1 MTARSPLPGPARLA
15 ARVPED
21 TRVYAIGDIHG
32 RADLLAELLEAIRAD
47 AARAP
52 ERRQVLVTL
61 GDYVDRGDWT
71 RHVVDML
78 LEDPLPG
85 AELVTL
91 KGNHEELLLRFLEA
105 PEEVARLWIG
115 NGGDATLRSYGIEP
129 SRYLGLADD
138 WQRMSRLLAEALP
151 EAHRR
156 FYEGLR
162 LHHSEGCYLFVHA
175 GIRPGVPL
183 AEQTAETLLWVRDL
197 FLSSDADH
205 GAVVVH
211 GHTVAWA
218 PEERPNRIGIDTGA
232 FMTGR
237 LTCLVLAGEE
247 RRFLST

>member
-1 MTARSPLPGPARLA
+1 MAPARDA
-15 ARVPED
+15 ASVPAGIPAD

-32 RADLLAELLEAIRAD
+32 RADLLSDLLELIRKD

-52 ERRQVLVTL
+52 EGRHVLVTL
-61 GDYVDRGDWT
+61 GDYVDRGDWS

-78 LEDPLPG
+78 LEGPLPG
-85 AELVTL
+85 ADLVAL

-105 PEEVARLWIG
+105 PEDVARLWLG

-129 SRYLGLADD
+129 SRYLPLGDG

-151 EAHRR
+151 PAHRR

-162 LHHSEGCYLFVHA
+162 LHHREGGYLFVHA
-175 GIRPGVPL
+175 GIRPGVAL
-183 AEQTAETLLWVRDL
+183 EEQTAETLLWVRDL
-197 FLSSDADH
+197 FLSSEVDH
-205 GAVVVH
+205 GTIVVH
-211 GHTVAWA
+211 GHTVSWM

-237 LTCLVLAGEE
+237 LTCLVLSGEE

>member
-1 MTARSPLPGPARLA
+1 MPPRNPLPAPAR
-15 ARVPED
+15 VTED

-32 RADLLAELLEAIRAD
+32 RADLLADLLEMIRAD

-52 ERRQVLVTL
+52 EGRQVLITL
-61 GDYVDRGDWT
+61 GDHVDRGEWT

-91 KGNHEELLLRFLEA
+91 KGNHEQLLLRFLEE
-105 PEEVARLWIG
+105 PEAVGRLWLG

-129 SRYLGLADD
+129 SRYRRLADG
-138 WQRMSRLLAEALP
+138 WRRMSHLFAEALP
-151 EAHRR
+151 AAHRR
-156 FYEGLR
+156 FFENLR
-162 LHHSEGCYLFVHA
+162 LHHGEGGYLFVHA

-183 AEQTAETLLWVRDL
+183 AEQTAETLLWVRDP
-197 FLSSDADH
+197 FLSSEADH

-211 GHTVAWA
+211 GHTIAWA

>member
-1 MTARSPLPGPARLA
+1 MTARDALPVPAK
-15 ARVPED
+15 VPED

-32 RADLLAELLEAIRAD
+32 RADLLSDLLETIRKD

-52 ERRQVLVTL
+52 ERRTVLVTL
-61 GDYVDRGDWT
+61 GDYVDRGDWS
-71 RHVVDML
+71 RHVIDML

-91 KGNHEELLLRFLEA
+91 KGNHEELLMRFLEE
-105 PEEVARLWIG
+105 PEDVARLWIG

-129 SRYLGLADD
+129 SRYLGLADG

-156 FYEGLR
+156 FFEALR
-162 LHHSEGCYLFVHA
+162 LHHAEGGYLFVHA
-175 GIRPGVPL
+175 GIRPGVAL

-197 FLSSDADH
+197 FLSSEADH

-211 GHTVAWA
+211 GHTVAWT
-218 PEERPNRIGIDTGA
+218 PEERANRIGIDTGA